1 MHLRHIVFYVCCLLY
16 FPGLLRA
23 QEMSFDDLARLTI
36 ANNKD
41 LQAARETV
49 RQAEGRFTQARLRPN
64 PSLEAST
71 ATDAI
76 FSNDGDTNFSVGV
89 TQPFELGGKRPKRMR
104 VAETEVE
111 VRKAEEADA
120 ERQLLGRLRLLI
132 ADATGAAARLELLQ
146 RVDQL
151 NQQTVNVMTVRL
163 RSGDASELDSRLL
176 QAQMNQI
183 RSQRLVAENQLDG
196 ILIQIRAIAGLPADG
211 PLVLKQ
217 SGRTMQAGTEAAFI
231 ERALESRPDLRASRL
246 REQLAEEGIV
256 LAKSQLKPNI
266 DTSIRYGR
274 ESVISRLAAPGVSRA
289 FESES
294 FVEFGVSVPLPIFN
308 REQGNIA
315 DAVSHRSQARS
326 EREALEQQIR
336 REVQLA
342 YRRYETSRRSMDILQ
357 SGVVEENRASLRIVQ
372 LAYNLGELRFLDIV
386 NQQRVVVDAETSYVA
401 AETELRS
408 ALADLE
414 LAAGATLNIKSN

>member
-1 MHLRHIVFYVCCLLY
+1 MLLRKIILYVLCILYSACLLS
-16 FPGLLRA
+16 A
-23 QEMSFDDLARLTI
+23 QETSFEDLARLTI

-41 LQAARETV
+41 LQASRETV
-49 RQAEGRFTQARLRPN
+49 RQAEARFTQARLRPN
-64 PSLEAST
+64 PSLAAST
-71 ATDAI
+71 ATDA
-76 FSNDGDTNFSVGV
+76 FFENDGDSTFSVGV

-104 VAETEVE
+104 VAETEIN

-120 ERQLLGRLRLLI
+120 ERQLLGRLRSLI
-132 ADATGAAARLELLQ
+132 ADATGAAARLDLLQ

-196 ILIQIRAIAGLPADG
+196 ILIQIRSIAGLPADA
-211 PLVLKQ
+211 PLVLKR
-217 SGRTMQAGTEAAFI
+217 SGVPIQAVTEAAFI
-231 ERALESRPDLRASRL
+231 EKALESRPDLRAARL
-246 REQLAEEGIV
+246 REQLAEDGIV

-266 DTSIRYGR
+266 DTTIRYGQ

-289 FESES
+289 FERES
-294 FVEFGVSVPLPIFN
+294 FIEFGVSIPLPIFN

-315 DAVSHRSQARS
+315 EAVSHRGQARA
-326 EREALEQQIR
+326 EREALQQQIR

-342 YRRYETSRRSMDILQ
+342 FRRYATARRSMEILQ

-386 NQQRVVVDAETSYVA
+386 NQQRVVVDAETSYVT
-401 AETELRS
+401 AETDLQS

-414 LAAGATLNIKSN
+414 LATGK

>member
-1 MHLRHIVFYVCCLLY
+1 MLLRKIILYVLCILYSACLLS
-16 FPGLLRA
+16 A
-23 QEMSFDDLARLTI
+23 QETSFEDLARLTI

-41 LQAARETV
+41 LQASRETV
-49 RQAEGRFTQARLRPN
+49 RQAEARFTQARLRPN
-64 PSLEAST
+64 PSLAAST
-71 ATDAI
+71 ATDA
-76 FSNDGDTNFSVGV
+76 FFENDGDSTFSVGV

-104 VAETEVE
+104 VAETEIN

-120 ERQLLGRLRLLI
+120 ERQLLGRLRSLI
-132 ADATGAAARLELLQ
+132 ADATGAAARLDLLQ

-196 ILIQIRAIAGLPADG
+196 ILIQIRSIAGLPADA
-211 PLVLKQ
+211 PLVLKR
-217 SGRTMQAGTEAAFI
+217 SGVPIQAVTEAAFI
-231 ERALESRPDLRASRL
+231 EKALESRPDLRAARL
-246 REQLAEEGIV
+246 REQLAEDGIV

-266 DTSIRYGR
+266 DTTIRYGQ

-289 FESES
+289 FERES
-294 FVEFGVSVPLPIFN
+294 FIEFGVSIPLPIFN

-315 DAVSHRSQARS
+315 EAVSHRGQARA

-342 YRRYETSRRSMDILQ
+342 YRRYATARRSMEILQ

-386 NQQRVVVDAETSYVA
+386 NQQRVVVDAETSYVT
-401 AETELRS
+401 AETDLQS

-414 LAAGATLNIKSN
+414 LATGK

>member
-1 MHLRHIVFYVCCLLY
+1 MFFRNIILYVLCFLYSVCLL
-16 FPGLLRA
+16 GA
-23 QEMSFDDLARLTI
+23 QEMSFEDLARLTI
-36 ANNKD
+36 ANNRD
-41 LQAARETV
+41 LEAARETV
-49 RQAEGRFTQARLRPN
+49 RQAEARFTQARLRPN

-76 FSNDGDTNFSVGV
+76 FSSDGDTNFSVGV
-89 TQPFELGGKRPKRMR
+89 TQPFEIGGKRPKRMR
-104 VAETEVE
+104 VAETEVN

-120 ERQLLGRLRLLI
+120 ERQLLGRLRSLI
-132 ADATGAAARLELLQ
+132 ADATGAAARLDLLQ

-176 QAQMNQI
+176 QAQTNQI
-183 RSQRLVAENQLDG
+183 RSQRLVAENQFDG
-196 ILIQIRAIAGLPADG
+196 ILIQIRSIAGLPADA
-211 PLVLKQ
+211 PLVLKP
-217 SGRTMQAGTEAAFI
+217 SGIPIPAGTEAAFI
-231 ERALESRPDLRASRL
+231 DKALENRPDLRAARL
-246 REQLAEEGIV
+246 REQLAEDGIV

-266 DTSIRYGR
+266 DTTIRYGL

-289 FESES
+289 FDHES
-294 FVEFGVSVPLPIFN
+294 FIEFGVSVPLRIFN

-315 DAVSHRSQARS
+315 EAVSHRGQARA
-326 EREALEQQIR
+326 EREALQQQIR

-342 YRRYETSRRSMDILQ
+342 FRRYATARRSMEILQ

-386 NQQRVVVDAETSYVA
+386 NQQRVVVDAETSYVT
-401 AETELRS
+401 AETDLQS

-414 LAAGATLNIKSN
+414 LATGK

>member
-1 MHLRHIVFYVCCLLY
+1 MLFRKIIFYVLCCLSSVR
-16 FPGLLRA
+16 LLHA
-23 QEMSFDDLARLTI
+23 QEMSFEDLAKLTVS
-36 ANNKD
+36 NNKD

-49 RQAEGRFTQARLRPN
+49 RQAEARFTQARLRPN

-76 FSNDGDTNFSVGV
+76 FSNDGDSTFSVGV

-104 VAETEVE
+104 LAETEVE
-111 VRKAEEADA
+111 VRRAEEADA
-120 ERQLLGRLRLLI
+120 ERQLLGRLRSLV
-132 ADATGAAARLELLQ
+132 ADAAGAAARMELLQ

-151 NQQTVNVMTVRL
+151 NQQTVNVMNVRL

-176 QAQMNQI
+176 QAQTNQI
-183 RSQRLVAENQLDG
+183 RSQRLVAGNQLDG
-196 ILIQIRAIAGLPADG
+196 ILIQIRAIAGLPADA
-211 PLVLKQ
+211 PLVLKP
-217 SGRTMQAGTEAAFI
+217 SAITMQAGSEAAVI
-231 ERALESRPDLRASRL
+231 TKAVESRPDLRAARL

-266 DTSIRYGR
+266 DTSVRYGR

-289 FESES
+289 FERES
-294 FVEFGVSVPLPIFN
+294 FIEFGVSVPLPIFN
-308 REQGNIA
+308 REQGNIGEA
-315 DAVSHRSQARS
+315 LSHRSQARA
-326 EREALEQQIR
+326 ERESLEQQVR

-342 YRRYETSRRSMDILQ
+342 YRRYETARRSMEILQ

-408 ALADLE
+408 AFADLE
-414 LAAGATLNIKSN
+414 SAAGAH

>member
-1 MHLRHIVFYVCCLLY
+1 
-16 FPGLLRA
+16 
-23 QEMSFDDLARLTI
+23 MSFEDLARLTI
-36 ANNKD
+36 ANNRD

-49 RQAEGRFTQARLRPN
+49 RQAEARFTQARLRPN
-64 PSLEAST
+64 PSLQALT
-71 ATDAI
+71 ATDAF
-76 FSNDGDTNFSVGV
+76 FSNDGDSNFSVGV

-104 VAETEVE
+104 LAETEVD

-120 ERQLLGRLRLLI
+120 ERQLLGRLRSLI
-132 ADATGAAARLELLQ
+132 ADATGAAARMELLQ

-176 QAQMNQI
+176 QAQTNQI

-196 ILIQIRAIAGLPADG
+196 ILIQIRSIAGLSADA
-211 PLVLKQ
+211 PLVLKP
-217 SGRTMQAGTEAAFI
+217 SAITPQAGSETALI
-231 ERALESRPDLRASRL
+231 EKALESRPDLRAARL

-256 LAKSQLKPNI
+256 VAKSQLKPNI
-266 DTSIRYGR
+266 DTSVRYGR

-289 FESES
+289 FERES
-294 FVEFGVSVPLPIFN
+294 FIEFGVSVPLPIFN

-315 DAVSHRSQARS
+315 DAVSHRSQARA

-342 YRRYETSRRSMDILQ
+342 YRRYVTSRRSMEILQ

-401 AETELRS
+401 AETDLQS

-414 LAAGATLNIKSN
+414 LAAGAR

>member
-1 MHLRHIVFYVCCLLY
+1 MLLRKIILCLLCFLY
-16 FPGLLRA
+16 ATCLLSA
-23 QEMSFDDLARLTI
+23 QEMSFDELARLTI
-36 ANNKD
+36 ANNRD
-41 LQAARETV
+41 LQAAREAV
-49 RQAEGRFTQARLRPN
+49 RQAEARFTQARLRPN
-64 PSLEAST
+64 PSLEALT
-71 ATDAI
+71 ATDAM
-76 FSNDGDTNFSVGV
+76 FGNDGDNNFSVGI

-104 VAETEVE
+104 LAETEVD

-120 ERQLLGRLRLLI
+120 ERQLLGRLRSLI
-132 ADATGAAARLELLQ
+132 ADATGAAARMELLQ

-151 NQQTVNVMTVRL
+151 NQQTVKVMTVRL

-176 QAQMNQI
+176 QAQTNQI

-196 ILIQIRAIAGLPADG
+196 ILIQIRSIAGLPVDA
-211 PLVLKQ
+211 PLVLKP
-217 SGRTMQAGTEAAFI
+217 AGISMPAGGSESVFI
-231 ERALESRPDLRASRL
+231 EKALENRPDLRAARL

-256 LAKSQLKPNI
+256 VAKSQLKPNI
-266 DTSIRYGR
+266 DTTVRFGR

-289 FESES
+289 FDHES
-294 FVEFGVSVPLPIFN
+294 FIEFGVSVPLRIFN

-315 DAVSHRSQARS
+315 EAVSHRSQARA

-342 YRRYETSRRSMDILQ
+342 YRRYETSRRSMEILQ

-401 AETELRS
+401 AETDLQS
-408 ALADLE
+408 ALADLA
-414 LAAGATLNIKSN
+414 LATGTR